1 MGMTT
6 VGVSEARRLQ
16 TEEGYTYVDVRSVPE
31 FENGHPEGACSVP
44 LLHLNA
50 ATRQMQPNP
59 DFLAVMQAHFPTDAK
74 LLVGCQM
81 GGRSARAAQLL
92 ASAGYETAV
101 NVDGGFGGRRDPATG
116 RVMAEGWAGA
126 GLPVETAASTDR
138 GYEALRRQ
146 AAEGGGPRKPLQPG
160 EHR

>member
-6 VGVSEARRLQ
+6 VGVQEARRLQ
-16 TEEGYTYVDVRSVPE
+16 TEEGYTYIDVRSVPE
-31 FENGHPEGACSVP
+31 YENGHPEGACSVP
-44 LLHLNA
+44 LLHLNVE
-50 ATRQMQPNP
+50 TRQMQPNP
-59 DFLAVMQAHFPTDAK
+59 DFLAVVQARFPADAK

-92 ASAGYETAV
+92 AGAGYETAV

-116 RVMAEGWAGA
+116 QVMAEGWAPA
-126 GLPVETAASTDR
+126 GLPVETGASADR

-146 AAEGGGPRKPLQPG
+146 AAAGGGPAREP
-160 EHR
+160 